1 MLSGYADYLVGAT
14 LTPALQ
20 FVMPDGR
27 VIGTA
32 ANQTNVALAGI
43 IAIRAMAEL
52 SAAKGDATASAKYKV
67 CIVSSH
73 VRAKVLMV
81 MQEIAENYITQW
93 QGLAVTT
100 DGSHLSFV
108 VSLWWP
114 CLFTDGTDII
124 PRSTMMM

>member
-1 MLSGYADYLVGAT
+1 MLSGYADYLVDAT

-52 SAAKGDATASAKYKV
+52 SAARGDATASAKYKV

-73 VRAKVLMV
+73 VKSKGAHGYAGNCGELHHAVAGIRGHDGWIASIVRGESMV
-81 MQEIAENYITQW
+81 ALLVY
-93 QGLAVTT
+93 
-100 DGSHLSFV
+100 
-108 VSLWWP
+108 
-114 CLFTDGTDII
+114 
-124 PRSTMMM
+124 